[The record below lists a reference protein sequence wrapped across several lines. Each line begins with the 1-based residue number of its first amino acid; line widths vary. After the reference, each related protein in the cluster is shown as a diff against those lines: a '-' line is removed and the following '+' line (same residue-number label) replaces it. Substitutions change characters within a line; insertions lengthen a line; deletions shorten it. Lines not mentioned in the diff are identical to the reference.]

1 MGRPRL
7 SLELSQ
13 LTEAMAQG
21 SLSEITRRCGNPTC
35 ACARHPARRHGPH
48 LYWKFTSEDK
58 AYSIY
63 VPPAYAAVVKRAHA
77 AWVRFLAIGAQRSAH
92 NRQELLRQMRRAKQ
106 QARTA
111 PRARRR
117 GRRDD

>member
-1 MGRPRL
+1 MGRQPVSR
-7 SLELSQ
+7 ELTH
-13 LTEAMAQG
+13 LTAAMAQG

-35 ACARHPARRHGPH
+35 ACARDPARRHGPH

-63 VPPAYAAVVKRAHA
+63 VPPASVAAVKRAHA
-77 AWVRFLAIGAQRSAH
+77 AWVRFLAIGAQRSAR

-111 PRARRR
+111 SRRPRRA
-117 GRRDD
+117 

>member
-1 MGRPRL
+1 MMGRQPK
-7 SLELSQ
+7 SLELTQ
-13 LTEAMAQG
+13 LAAAMAQG

-35 ACARHPARRHGPH
+35 VCARDPARRHGPH

-63 VPPAYAAVVKRAHA
+63 VPPAYAAAVKRAHA
-77 AWVRFLAIGAQRSAH
+77 AWVRFLTIGTQLSAR
-92 NRQELLRQMRRAKQ
+92 NRQALLRQMRRAKQ

-111 PRARRR
+111 PRRPRRA
-117 GRRDD
+117 